1 MFWKKKTK
9 TYEEELAA
17 ARKEY
22 ATLVERKLKAGV
34 PRQHIWNELMSLKLK
49 DLASLTA
56 RAEAEHAVA
65 TVMVDRNLRGKEL
78 EAKGKLDQAIP
89 LYEANLV
96 DRFVG
101 THPYERLRIIYTA
114 RKDYPNAI
122 RVCETH
128 MAVETERNAN
138 KATKRAIN
146 DQIEKLRAK
155 ATKA

>member
-96 DRFVG
+96 ARSVCTQPG
-101 THPYERLRIIYTA
+101 ERLRLNSTA
-114 RKDYPNAI
+114 RKNAPNSI
-122 RVCETH
+122 PFC
-128 MAVETERNAN
+128 
-138 KATKRAIN
+138 
-146 DQIEKLRAK
+146 
-155 ATKA
+155 